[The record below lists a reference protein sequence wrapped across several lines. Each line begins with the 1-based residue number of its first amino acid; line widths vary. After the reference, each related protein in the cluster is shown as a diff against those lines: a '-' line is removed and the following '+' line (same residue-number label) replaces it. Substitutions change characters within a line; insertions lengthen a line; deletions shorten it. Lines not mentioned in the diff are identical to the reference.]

1 MRTTSYGI
9 RVRPATS
16 KWYGVRLSAAPVL
29 SHQMHYGIKVDSREL
44 IVASHPVTLPYY
56 SIRSGHEEQQVRA
69 RRREREFSASLIAP
83 EVLRL
88 KEIDEVLAN
97 LTPYLEMEPA
107 ADKVITLVDY
117 EPARTTFEHPIELTT
132 APVLSRRTRERS
144 VTLDESRGASVQNEP
159 RESAMTTELST
170 SVSKNTEDVVE
181 DRSTIMD
188 RLTRHLDAFESSVPS
203 LAMTTEMEHE
213 AVLQEIEGMELPLIE
228 TEETRF
234 DAASRISF
242 TRLAEEQHKNE
253 FERTTV
259 PLETVEQ
266 KVEQQTKTNDPQ
278 ESELD
283 AIHAVYHNHGAVQVA
298 ETDIQTGVYQERTY
312 VATEQNPLVA
322 SRDEIHEV
330 DTELIHDAS
339 RRTNPESATLDSIET
354 LERLVNTYQTDEA
367 APDVAKRDL
376 VILATVDEVLASD
389 STGRTEPVELSGMN
403 QMGRSVLTRDV
414 DIEGFAEGTTSGHV
428 QDVQVMAI
436 TDGQRQAISTADLVA
451 FLEGSTDG
459 SSEMVAL
466 VGAAEAGTVTKDH
479 LAILEEMLDSDIPAY
494 EVEEEMLDAAERKTL
509 TVEGDM
515 QDTTTIERSPS
526 EGEATVIDQVT
537 AHVERSY
544 ASMLLEI
551 DRAELERQHDI
562 FMDEMDAMT
571 IDRMKE
577 ASLAVLDETDR
588 HMDYLEAVLDDIAY
602 SQRGMAEAVYEDSDA
617 GTRSVIHRLELVGH
631 DELQTVATDALL
643 ETHDEMGRT
652 VKPAV
657 MHEHHEAV
665 RKERTFTAQL
675 EEFLDAIPWIKKKK
689 KIWLIPSRANHWN
702 PLSHW
707 KKTR

>member
-16 KWYGVRLSAAPVL
+16 KRYGIQLSAAPVL

-56 SIRSGHEEQQVRA
+56 SIRIGHEEEQFRA

-88 KEIDEVLAN
+88 KERDEVLAN

-117 EPARTTFEHPIELTT
+117 EPARTTFEHPVELTT

-144 VTLDESRGASVQNEP
+144 VTLDESRWASVQSEP
-159 RESAMTTELST
+159 REIAMTTELSA
-170 SVSKNTEDVVE
+170 SVSRNTEDVVE
-181 DRSTIMD
+181 DRSTMFK

-213 AVLQEIEGMELPLIE
+213 AVLQEIEGMDMPLIE

-234 DAASRISF
+234 DAASRILI
-242 TRLAEEQHKNE
+242 TRLVEEQCKNE
-253 FERTTV
+253 LERTTV

-266 KVEQQTKTNDPQ
+266 KMEQQTKTNDPQ
-278 ESELD
+278 ETQQS
-283 AIHAVYHNHGAVQVA
+283 AIHAVYHNHVAVEVA
-298 ETDIQTGVYQERTY
+298 ETGIQTVVYQERTY
-312 VATEQNPLVA
+312 LAAEQNPFVA
-322 SRDEIHEV
+322 SRDEVHVV
-330 DTELIHDAS
+330 DDVFIHDAS
-339 RRTNPESATLDSIET
+339 RRTNPESGSLESIET

-367 APDVAKRDL
+367 APDMAERDL
-376 VILATVDEVLASD
+376 VIIATADEVLASD
-389 STGRTEPVELSGMN
+389 SSGRMEPVELIDTTEVA
-403 QMGRSVLTRDV
+403 RTEITRDV
-414 DIEGFAEGTTSGHV
+414 ELEQFAEGDASAHV
-428 QDVQVMAI
+428 ENVQIEAI
-436 TDGQRQAISTADLVA
+436 TEGRRETSSTAHLVT
-451 FLEGSTDG
+451 FLETSKDG
-459 SSEMVAL
+459 SSEMVVLKGVVKADA
-466 VGAAEAGTVTKDH
+466 VSRDH

-494 EVEEEMLDAAERKTL
+494 EVEEETLDAAERKTL
-509 TVEGDM
+509 TVEGNI
-515 QDTTTIERSPS
+515 QDTTTIERLPS
-526 EGEATVIDQVT
+526 EAEAEVVYLVT
-537 AHVERSY
+537 AHMERTY
-544 ASMLLEI
+544 ETILW
-551 DRAELERQHDI
+551 ELDQVKMERQHDI
-562 FMDEMDAMT
+562 VLNDLDEMT
-571 IDRMKE
+571 IERMKE
-577 ASLAVLDETDR
+577 ASLAVLDEMERTTDYQ
-588 HMDYLEAVLDDIAY
+588 DAILDDLVSAG
-602 SQRGMAEAVYEDSDA
+602 RTMNEAVYDDLDIV
-617 GTRSVIHRLELVGH
+617 TRSVIHRLELVGH
-631 DELQTVATDALL
+631 DELQTVATDAVL

-652 VKPAV
+652 AKPAV
-657 MHEHHEAV
+657 MYEHHEAV

>member
-16 KWYGVRLSAAPVL
+16 KRYGIQLSAAPVL

-56 SIRSGHEEQQVRA
+56 SIRSGHEEEQVRA
-69 RRREREFSASLIAP
+69 KRREREFSASLIAP
-83 EVLRL
+83 EVLQL
-88 KEIDEVLAN
+88 QIKDDVLADM
-97 LTPYLEMEPA
+97 TTDDMMHA
-107 ADKVITLVDY
+107 ANDVPVMLIEVVFGRS
-117 EPARTTFEHPIELTT
+117 AFEQPIELNT

-144 VTLDESRGASVQNEP
+144 VTLDESRGASVQSEP
-159 RESAMTTELST
+159 REIAMTTELSA
-170 SVSKNTEDVVE
+170 SVSRNTEDVVE
-181 DRSTIMD
+181 DQSTIFK

-213 AVLQEIEGMELPLIE
+213 AVLQEIEGMDMPLIE

-234 DAASRISF
+234 DAASRISI
-242 TRLAEEQHKNE
+242 TRIAEEQRKNE
-253 FERTTV
+253 IERTTV

-266 KVEQQTKTNDPQ
+266 KMEQQTKTNDPQ
-278 ESELD
+278 ETQQSG
-283 AIHAVYHNHGAVQVA
+283 IHAVYHNHVAVEVA
-298 ETDIQTGVYQERTY
+298 ETGIQTVVYQERMY
-312 VATEQNPLVA
+312 LAAEQKPLV
-322 SRDEIHEV
+322 SFRDEIHEV
-330 DTELIHDAS
+330 DTESINDAS
-339 RRTNPESATLDSIET
+339 RRTNPESGSLESIET

-367 APDVAKRDL
+367 APDVAERDL
-376 VILATVDEVLASD
+376 VILATADEVLASD
-389 STGRTEPVELSGMN
+389 STGRTEPVELSGMT
-403 QMGRSVLTRDV
+403 QMGRTVLTRDV

-428 QDVQVMAI
+428 EDVQVMAI
-436 TDGQRQAISTADLVA
+436 NDGQRQAISTADLVA

-466 VGAAEAGTVTKDH
+466 EGAAEAGTVTKDH

-494 EVEEEMLDAAERKTL
+494 EVEEETLDAAERKTL
-509 TVEGDM
+509 TVEGNI
-515 QDTTTIERSPS
+515 QNTTTIERSPS
-526 EGEATVIDQVT
+526 EGEATVLDLVT
-537 AHVERSY
+537 AYVERSY
-544 ASMLLEI
+544 ESVLSEI

-571 IDRMKE
+571 IERMKE
-577 ASLAVLDETDR
+577 ASLAVLDETNR
-588 HMDYLEAVLDDIAY
+588 HMDYLEAVLDDIVY
-602 SQRGMAEAVYEDSDA
+602 SQRGMDEAIYDDIDT
-617 GTRSVIHRLELVGH
+617 GTRSVIHRLELMGH
-631 DELQTVATDALL
+631 DELQTVVTEAVL

-652 VKPAV
+652 MKPVV
-657 MHEHHEAV
+657 MHEHHETV

-675 EEFLDAIPWIKKKK
+675 EDFLDAIPWIKKKK

>member
-16 KWYGVRLSAAPVL
+16 KRYGVRLSTAPVL
-29 SHQMHYGIKVDSREL
+29 SHQMHHGIKVDSREL

-56 SIRSGHEEQQVRA
+56 SIRSGHEEPQVRA

-88 KEIDEVLAN
+88 KERDEVLAN

-159 RESAMTTELST
+159 REIAMTTELST

-203 LAMTTEMEHE
+203 LAMTTEVQHD
-213 AVLQEIEGMELPLIE
+213 AVLQEIEGMDMPMIE
-228 TEETRF
+228 TVETRF
-234 DAASRISF
+234 DAASRISI
-242 TRLAEEQHKNE
+242 TRIAEEQRKNE
-253 FERTTV
+253 IERTTV

-266 KVEQQTKTNDPQ
+266 KMEQQTKTNDPQ
-278 ESELD
+278 GTQQS
-283 AIHAVYHNHGAVQVA
+283 AIHAVYHNDVAVEVA

-312 VATEQNPLVA
+312 LVAEQKPLVA
-322 SRDEIHEV
+322 SRDEVHVV
-330 DTELIHDAS
+330 DDVFIHDAS
-339 RRTNPESATLDSIET
+339 RRTNPEPATLDSIEA
-354 LERLVNTYQTDEA
+354 LERLVKTYQTEEA
-367 APDVAKRDL
+367 APDVAKRDQ
-376 VILATVDEVLASD
+376 VILATADEVLASD
-389 STGRTEPVELSGMN
+389 SSGRMEPVELIGTTEVS
-403 QMGRSVLTRDV
+403 RTEITRDV
-414 DIEGFAEGTTSGHV
+414 ELEQFAEGDASARVENVQIETITEGGRETS
-428 QDVQVMAI
+428 
-436 TDGQRQAISTADLVA
+436 STAHLVTFLA
-451 FLEGSTDG
+451 TSKDRSSETVVLEG
-459 SSEMVAL
+459 VAQADA
-466 VGAAEAGTVTKDH
+466 VSRDH
-479 LAILEEMLDSDIPAY
+479 LTILEEMLDSDIPAY
-494 EVEEEMLDAAERKTL
+494 EVEEETLDAAERKTL
-509 TVEGDM
+509 TVEGNI
-515 QDTTTIERSPS
+515 QDTTTIERFPS
-526 EGEATVIDQVT
+526 EGEATVLDLVT

-544 ASMLLEI
+544 ESILSEI

-571 IDRMKE
+571 IERMKE
-577 ASLAVLDETDR
+577 ASLAVLDETNR
-588 HMDYLEAVLDDIAY
+588 HMDYLEAILDDIAY
-602 SQRGMAEAVYEDSDA
+602 SQRGIAEAVYEDIDLV
-617 GTRSVIHRLELVGH
+617 TRSVIHRLELMGH
-631 DELQTVATDALL
+631 DGLQTVAKDAIL

-665 RKERTFTAQL
+665 RKERTFTANL
-675 EEFLDAIPWIKKKK
+675 EEFLYAIPWIKKKK

>member
-16 KWYGVRLSAAPVL
+16 KRYGIQLSAAPVL
-29 SHQMHYGIKVDSREL
+29 SHQMYYGIKVDSREL

-83 EVLRL
+83 EVLQL
-88 KEIDEVLAN
+88 KEKDEVLAD
-97 LTPYLEMEPA
+97 LMPYLEIGPA
-107 ADKVITLVDY
+107 VDQVISLVDY
-117 EPARTTFEHPIELTT
+117 DSARTTFVYPIELIT

-144 VTLDESRGASVQNEP
+144 VSLDEIRSMSVQIEP
-159 RESAMTTELST
+159 REIAMAAELT
-170 SVSKNTEDVVE
+170 ASVNRNIQDVVE
-181 DRSTIMD
+181 EQSTIMD
-188 RLTRHLDAFESSVPS
+188 RLTRHLVAVQSSVPI
-203 LAMTTEMEHE
+203 LAMTTEVQHD
-213 AVLQEIEGMELPLIE
+213 AVLQEIEGMDMPMIE

-234 DAASRISF
+234 DAASRISI
-242 TRLAEEQHKNE
+242 TRIAEEQRKNE
-253 FERTTV
+253 IERTTV

-266 KVEQQTKTNDPQ
+266 KMEQQTKTNDPQ
-278 ESELD
+278 ETQQS
-283 AIHAVYHNHGAVQVA
+283 AIHAVYHNDVAVEVA

-312 VATEQNPLVA
+312 LVAEQKPLVA

-330 DTELIHDAS
+330 DTESIHDAS
-339 RRTNPESATLDSIET
+339 RRTNPELGSLDSIET

-367 APDVAKRDL
+367 APAKAERDQ
-376 VILATVDEVLASD
+376 VIHATVDEVLASD
-389 STGRTEPVELSGMN
+389 STGRTEPVELSGMI
-403 QMGRSVLTRDV
+403 QMGRTVLTRDV
-414 DIEGFAEGTTSGHV
+414 DIEGFSEGTTSGYV
-428 QDVQVMAI
+428 EDVQVTAI
-436 TDGQRQAISTADLVA
+436 TDGQRQAISTADLVV
-451 FLEGSTDG
+451 FLEGTTDG

-466 VGAAEAGTVTKDH
+466 ESVDETGAVTKDH
-479 LAILEEMLDSDIPAY
+479 LAFLEEMLDSDIPAY
-494 EVEEEMLDAAERKTL
+494 EVEEETFDAAERKML
-509 TVEGDM
+509 TVEANM

-526 EGEATVIDQVT
+526 EGEATVIDLVT

-544 ASMLLEI
+544 ASILLEI

-571 IDRMKE
+571 IERMKE
-577 ASLAVLDETDR
+577 ASLAVLDETNR
-588 HMDYLEAVLDDIAY
+588 HMDYLEAILDDIAY
-602 SQRGMAEAVYEDSDA
+602 SQRGMAEAVYEDIDLV
-617 GTRSVIHRLELVGH
+617 TRSVIHRLELMGH
-631 DELQTVATDALL
+631 DELQTVAKDAIL

-665 RKERTFTAQL
+665 RKERTFMANL

>member
-16 KWYGVRLSAAPVL
+16 KRYGVRLSAAPVL
-29 SHQMHYGIKVDSREL
+29 SHQMHHGIKVDSREL

-56 SIRSGHEEQQVRA
+56 SIRSGHEEEQVRA

-83 EVLRL
+83 EVLQL
-88 KEIDEVLAN
+88 QIEDDVLADM
-97 LTPYLEMEPA
+97 TTDDMMHA
-107 ADKVITLVDY
+107 ANDVPVMLSETVSG
-117 EPARTTFEHPIELTT
+117 RSTFEQPIELNT

-144 VTLDESRGASVQNEP
+144 VTLDESRGASVQSEP
-159 RESAMTTELST
+159 REIAMTTELSAL
-170 SVSKNTEDVVE
+170 VSRNTEDVVE

-203 LAMTTEMEHE
+203 LATTTEMEHE
-213 AVLQEIEGMELPLIE
+213 AVLQEIEGMDMPLIE

-234 DAASRISF
+234 DAASRISI

-253 FERTTV
+253 LERTTV

-283 AIHAVYHNHGAVQVA
+283 AIHAVYHNHVALQVA
-298 ETDIQTGVYQERTY
+298 ESDIQTGVYQERTY
-312 VATEQNPLVA
+312 VAAEQKPLVA
-322 SRDEIHEV
+322 SRDEVHEV
-330 DTELIHDAS
+330 DTESIHDAS
-339 RRTNPESATLDSIET
+339 RRTNPEPTTMDSIET
-354 LERLVNTYQTDEA
+354 LERLVKVYQTDEA
-367 APDVAKRDL
+367 ASDVAERDL
-376 VILATVDEVLASD
+376 VILATADEVLASD
-389 STGRTEPVELSGMN
+389 STGRTEPVELSGMT
-403 QMGRSVLTRDV
+403 QMGRIVLTRDV
-414 DIEGFAEGTTSGHV
+414 DIEGFAEGDASPHV
-428 QDVQVMAI
+428 ENVQIVDI
-436 TDGQRQAISTADLVA
+436 TGGRRQASSTADLVA
-451 FLEGSTDG
+451 FLAASKDG
-459 SSEMVAL
+459 SSEMVVL
-466 VGAAEAGTVTKDH
+466 EGVAEADAVSRDH

-494 EVEEEMLDAAERKTL
+494 EVEEETLDAAERKTL

-571 IDRMKE
+571 IERMKE
-577 ASLAVLDETDR
+577 ASLAVLDETNR

-602 SQRGMAEAVYEDSDA
+602 SQRGMAEAIYNDIDQ
-617 GTRSVIHRLELVGH
+617 GTRSVIHRLELMGH
-631 DELQTVATDALL
+631 DELQTVSAEAVL
-643 ETHDEMGRT
+643 ENHDSMGRT

-657 MHEHHEAV
+657 MHEHLETV
-665 RKERTFTAQL
+665 QKERTFTAQL

>member
-16 KWYGVRLSAAPVL
+16 KRYGIQLSAAPVL

-44 IVASHPVTLPYY
+44 IVASHPVTFPYY
-56 SIRSGHEEQQVRA
+56 SIRSGHEEQPVRA

-83 EVLRL
+83 EVLQL
-88 KEIDEVLAN
+88 QTKDDVLADMTTDDMMYEAN
-97 LTPYLEMEPA
+97 DVAVMLTEI
-107 ADKVITLVDY
+107 VFG
-117 EPARTTFEHPIELTT
+117 RSTFEQPIELNT

-144 VTLDESRGASVQNEP
+144 VTLDESRGASVQSEP
-159 RESAMTTELST
+159 REIAMTTELSA
-170 SVSKNTEDVVE
+170 SVIRNTEDVVE
-181 DRSTIMD
+181 DRWTIFK

-213 AVLQEIEGMELPLIE
+213 AVLQEIEGMDMPLIE

-234 DAASRISF
+234 DAASRILI
-242 TRLAEEQHKNE
+242 TRLVEEQRKNE
-253 FERTTV
+253 LERTTV

-266 KVEQQTKTNDPQ
+266 KMEQQTKTNDPQ
-278 ESELD
+278 ETQQS
-283 AIHAVYHNHGAVQVA
+283 AIHAVYHNHVAVEVA
-298 ETDIQTGVYQERTY
+298 ETGIQTVVYQERMY
-312 VATEQNPLVA
+312 LAAEQKPLV
-322 SRDEIHEV
+322 SFRDEIHEV
-330 DTELIHDAS
+330 DTESIHDAS
-339 RRTNPESATLDSIET
+339 RRTNPESGSLESIET
-354 LERLVNTYQTDEA
+354 LERLVNTYQTEEA
-367 APDVAKRDL
+367 APDVVKRDQ
-376 VILATVDEVLASD
+376 VILATADELLASD

-403 QMGRSVLTRDV
+403 QMARTEITRDV
-414 DIEGFAEGTTSGHV
+414 ELEQFAEGDASAHV
-428 QDVQVMAI
+428 ENVQIEAI
-436 TDGQRQAISTADLVA
+436 TEGRRETSSTAHLVT
-451 FLEGSTDG
+451 FLETSKDG
-459 SSEMVAL
+459 SSEMVVLEGVAKADA
-466 VGAAEAGTVTKDH
+466 VSRDH

-494 EVEEEMLDAAERKTL
+494 EVEEETLDAAERKTL
-509 TVEGDM
+509 TVEGNI

-526 EGEATVIDQVT
+526 EGEAIVLDLVT

-544 ASMLLEI
+544 ESILSEI

-562 FMDEMDAMT
+562 LMDEMDAMT
-571 IDRMKE
+571 IERMKE
-577 ASLAVLDETDR
+577 ASLAVLDETNR

-602 SQRGMAEAVYEDSDA
+602 SQRGMAEAVYDDIDT
-617 GTRSVIHRLELVGH
+617 GTRSVIHRLELMGH
-631 DELQTVATDALL
+631 DELQTVVTEAVL

-652 VKPAV
+652 MKPAV
-657 MHEHHEAV
+657 MHEHHKAV